1 LACLTDREKRR
12 GQAAA
17 RGVAIVGFV
26 FCMVGGGGKECAKV
40 ERQQDIAPMLTCEC
54 VVSLCVQEK
63 KEAEEQQR
71 LKVGR
76 PSVV

>member
-1 LACLTDREKRR
+1 MEKRR

-26 FCMVGGGGKECAKV
+26 YCIVGGGGKECAIVK
-40 ERQQDIAPMLTCEC
+40 RQQDIAPMLTCEC
-54 VVSLCVQEK
+54 VVSVCVQAK
-63 KEAEEQQR
+63 QEAEEQQR

-76 PSVV
+76 TSVV